1 MYQLS
6 GSNIGNESRTKRS
19 LKQHNY
25 DARKTG
31 MNQNVDIIT
40 SMHIW
45 RANSRAFP

>member
-25 DARKTG
+25 DARKIG
-31 MNQNVDIIT
+31 MNQNVDII
-40 SMHIW
+40 MHAQLA
-45 RANSRAFP
+45 RKF